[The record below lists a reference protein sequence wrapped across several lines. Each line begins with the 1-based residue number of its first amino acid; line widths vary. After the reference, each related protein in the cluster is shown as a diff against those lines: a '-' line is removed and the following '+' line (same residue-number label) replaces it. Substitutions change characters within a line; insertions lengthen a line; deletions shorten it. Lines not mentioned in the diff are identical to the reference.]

1 MELEPRV
8 CGGRAGKRGRAWSIP
23 LAPSPLASS
32 QPIVGIPCMF
42 SPGINSSPNRGAA
55 YAPIF
60 QASLHLS
67 DALSSLGVTKL
78 FVIQGGQCPLVCRAP
93 GGRGRAGARPQWRMG
108 FLCEMR
114 REDKLLPERRL
125 TQAGARSRS
134 SGGSARLSLTFPL
147 SGLNVKGG
155 KWG

>member
-1 MELEPRV
+1 MRVVGEL
-8 CGGRAGKRGRAWSIP
+8 GRGAEHGAP
-23 LAPSPLASS
+23 PTAPSLLASS
-32 QPIVGIPCMF
+32 QPIVGILCVF
-42 SPGINSSPNRGAA
+42 SLGINLSPNRGAA

-93 GGRGRAGARPQWRMG
+93 GGRGWAGAWPRWRMG
-108 FLCEMR
+108 FPCEMR
-114 REDKLLPERRL
+114 REDKLLPEQRFA
-125 TQAGARSRS
+125 QAGARSRS
-134 SGGSARLSLTFPL
+134 SSGSARLSLTFPL
-147 SGLNVKGG
+147 SGLNIKGG